1 MARPLVTPWSYPGQP
16 WSTLVLMKLNK
27 KKRRMKMKILNFTNQ
42 ADFLP
47 RYPELKVVL
56 FENNPTLYSK
66 EYNLTTNAKL

>member
-1 MARPLVTPWSYPGQP
+1 
-16 WSTLVLMKLNK
+16 
-27 KKRRMKMKILNFTNQ
+27 MKILNFTNQ